1 MAKKHAISTSLIPRL
16 QSAAVASWHKG
27 GNVRT
32 SSPFLE
38 MVVAQHRFNYD
49 LWHEEDQ
56 ARRTDVTNDAIAGV
70 KRAID
75 RLNQKRNDAI
85 ESIDVFLLSEL
96 AHLKVKARADA
107 CWNTETPGSVVDRLS
122 ILSLRIYHMEREVAR
137 KDATPEHHRKCL
149 EKLKL
154 LKLQKRDLSRAFEEL
169 VRAIFSGA
177 KIMKLYRQH
186 KMYNDPALNPA
197 LYSRKSAIRQ

>member
-1 MAKKHAISTSLIPRL
+1 MAKKQHAISIPAVLRL
-16 QSAAVASWHKG
+16 QAAAVSSWHEG
-27 GNVRT
+27 GEVRPA
-32 SSPFLE
+32 SPFLE

-85 ESIDVFLLSEL
+85 ESIDVFLLNEL
-96 AHLKVKARADA
+96 SRLGIKPRANAR
-107 CWNTETPGSVVDRLS
+107 WNTETPGSVVDRLS
-122 ILSLRIYHMEREVAR
+122 IISLRIYHMEQEVAR
-137 KDATPEHHRKCL
+137 KDASPEHHGKCL

-154 LKLQKRDLSRAFEEL
+154 LKLQKKDLSGAFGEL
-169 VRAIFSGA
+169 ILAIFSGA
-177 KIMKLYRQH
+177 KILKLYRQH

-197 LYSRKSAIRQ
+197 LYLKKR